1 MIETLQEL
9 VCNLSEQIFVHA
21 SEAWRLDKL
30 VQIDV
35 QQFKHDHIVP
45 PEKKAVK
52 HLHDPIFVR
61 VLVIN
66 AIQKFGFNLAIVS
79 LLLFVFADFDGH
91 GLTAILHIDAS
102 DDLAKGSSVND
113 LVN

>member
-9 VCNLSEQIFVHA
+9 VRNLSEQIFVHA
-21 SEAWRLDKL
+21 SEAWRLDEL

-35 QQFKHDHIVP
+35 QQFKDNDIVP
-45 PEKKAVK
+45 SEKKAVK
-52 HLHDPIFVR
+52 HLDDAIFVW

-66 AIQKFGFNLAIVS
+66 ACQKFCLNLAIVS

-91 GLTAILHIDAS
+91 CLTAILHIDAS

-113 LVN
+113 FVN